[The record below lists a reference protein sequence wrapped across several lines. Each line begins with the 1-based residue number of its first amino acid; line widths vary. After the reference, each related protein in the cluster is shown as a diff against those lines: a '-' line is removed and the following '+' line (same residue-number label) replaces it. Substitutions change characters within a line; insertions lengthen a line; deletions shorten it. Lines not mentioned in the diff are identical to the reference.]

1 MTQEVESG
9 SKKNFRSFFKFVSV
23 EERVQ
28 GIHSTKGR
36 PKAPRKVDAKVTEN
50 PVMTGLSKLR
60 QVLQDNNSK
69 SSSRYRTKSREQKE
83 DLLEQQDS

>member
-1 MTQEVESG
+1 MTQEVESS
-9 SKKNFRSFFKFVSV
+9 SKKNLRSFFKFVSV

-36 PKAPRKVDAKVTEN
+36 PKGPRKVEAKASEN
-50 PVMTGLSKLR
+50 PVMTGRAKLR

-69 SSSRYRTKSREQKE
+69 SSSR
-83 DLLEQQDS
+83 